1 MMKWTKKERFG
12 GFKCITHDG
21 VYIYYTKI
29 DEYQFEYFIWWND
42 EHTATLSK
50 EINIIVEE

>member
-1 MMKWTKKERFG
+1 MKWTKKERFG